1 MTSSRNS
8 DIARR
13 IPDLRPRTGE
23 PWTPPPSGQ
32 RLEHLLARFR
42 EWDPIDWAAV
52 FEDLNLALE
61 DHGPEENEVE
71 ELVERLR
78 GILGEFAA
86 AARSGRSRRGG
97 RAAKAPGVAP
107 TRRRAEDTSGAR
119 AWLKAN
125 GYEVA
130 DRGRI
135 PQNLIDIWREN
146 KDKPQAP
153 KKEAEKSDELDTS
166 DAAILAWHKDKGY
179 KVPESGKVNG
189 LMRHRYLKEH
199 KLA

>member
-1 MTSSRNS
+1 MAEKVVVRWV
-8 DIARR
+8 D
-13 IPDLRPRTGE
+13 DLSGE
-23 PWTPPPSGQ
+23 EVSENEIQTV
-32 RLEHLLARFR
+32 RFGLDGKDY
-42 EWDPIDWAAV
+42 EID
-52 FEDLNLALE
+52 L
-61 DHGPEENEVE
+61 GPENA
-71 ELVERLR
+71 ERLR

-97 RAAKAPGVAP
+97 RAAKAPVVAP